1 MRSLLSASRLAL
13 VALARSKLRSALTVL
28 GILVGIAAVVV
39 VVALGEGAS
48 GKIGGR
54 IESLGSNVIYV
65 FDQPVAR
72 SGLRSAL
79 GSSAGLTDGD
89 VEAIAREAKS
99 TSAATS
105 FSSTWVQVVTAFSNA
120 QTNIIGTDLAYFPV
134 RGFELAA
141 GRLWTLGEERAKAR
155 VALVGPIAATKLFG
169 AADPVGRSLRI
180 GRHPYLVV
188 GTLVAKGTSPFGQDQ
203 DDRIM
208 VPIGTWRAHVQP
220 QLGKRIHMIMAS
232 AKSFDRAEAAVQ
244 EIDAILRQRHHVSDG
259 AIPDFVVRSQE
270 QFREMQERVV
280 RVLTVLLLSVAA
292 VSLFVGGVGVMNIM
306 LVTVAERRR
315 EIGIRMAVGAQPSDI
330 QLQFLVEAMALTAVG
345 GASGL
350 LLATGL
356 VVAAKRYLGWAMHLG
371 GAAVAVAL
379 VTSLIVGL
387 LFGFIPARRAALV
400 EPMEALRHE

>member
-1 MRSLLSASRLAL
+1 
-13 VALARSKLRSALTVL
+13 
-28 GILVGIAAVVV
+28 

-89 VEAIAREAKS
+89 IEAIEREATS
-99 TSAATS
+99 ASAATS
-105 FSSTWVQVVTAFSNA
+105 FTSTFVQVVTSFSNA

-134 RGFELAA
+134 RGFELAG
-141 GRLWTLGEERAKAR
+141 GRLWTQSEERAKAR
-155 VALVGPIAATKLFG
+155 VALIGPAASTKLFG
-169 AADPVGRSLRI
+169 NSDPIGRSVRI
-180 GRHPYLVV
+180 GRHPYLVL

-208 VPIGTWRAHVQP
+208 IPVGTWRAHVQP
-220 QLGKRIHMIMAS
+220 QLGKRVHMIMAS
-232 AKSFDRAEAAVQ
+232 AKSFDRAEEAVR
-244 EIDAILRQRHHVSDG
+244 EIDAILRQRHHVPDG
-259 AIPDFVVRSQE
+259 GMPDFVVRSQE

-280 RVLTVLLLSVAA
+280 RVLTILLLSVAA

-306 LVTVAERRR
+306 LVTVTERRR
-315 EIGIRMAVGAQPSDI
+315 EIGIRMAVGAQPRDI

-345 GASGL
+345 GTFGL
-350 LLATGL
+350 AVAAGL
-356 VVAAKRYLGWAMHLG
+356 VLAGKRFLGWAMEL
-371 GAAVAVAL
+371 GAAAVLVAL
-379 VTSLIVGL
+379 ATSLFVGL
-387 LFGFIPARRAALV
+387 LFGFLPARRAARV

>member
-1 MRSLLSASRLAL
+1 MTSLLSAVRLAL
-13 VALARSKLRSALTVL
+13 VALSRSKLRSVLTVL
-28 GILVGIAAVVV
+28 GILIGIAAVVV

-54 IESLGSNVIYV
+54 IESLGSNVVYV

-99 TSAATS
+99 ASAATS
-105 FSSTWVQVVTAFSNA
+105 FTSTWIQVVTSFSNA

-141 GRLWTLGEERAKAR
+141 GRLWTPAEERAKAR
-155 VALVGPIAATKLFG
+155 VALIGPVAAGKLFG
-169 AADPVGRSLRI
+169 TADPIGRSMRI
-180 GRHPYLVV
+180 GRHPYWVI
-188 GTLVAKGTSPFGQDQ
+188 GTLQPKGTSPFGQDQ
-203 DDRIM
+203 DDRVM
-208 VPIGTWRAHVQP
+208 VPVGTWRAHVSP

-232 AKSFDRAEAAVQ
+232 AKSFDRAEDAVQ
-244 EIDAILRQRHHVSDG
+244 EIDAILRQRHHVAEG
-259 AIPDFVVRSQE
+259 GTPDFVVRSQE
-270 QFREMQERVV
+270 QFRAMQERVV

-315 EIGIRMAVGAQPSDI
+315 EIGIRMAVGAQPRDI

-345 GASGL
+345 GAFGL
-350 LLATGL
+350 LVAAGL
-356 VVAAKRYLGWAMHLG
+356 VAAGKRFLGWAMELG
-371 GAAVAVAL
+371 GAAIGVAF
-379 VTSLIVGL
+379 VTSLLVGL
-387 LFGFIPARRAALV
+387 LFGFLPARRAALV

>member
-1 MRSLLSASRLAL
+1 MSAFVSAVRLAL
-13 VALARSKLRSALTVL
+13 VALSRSKLRSALTVL

-54 IESLGSNVIYV
+54 IESLGSNVVYV

-89 VEAIAREAKS
+89 VEAISREAKS
-99 TSAATS
+99 ASAATG
-105 FSSTWVQVVTAFSNA
+105 FTSTWVQVMTSFANA
-120 QTNIIGTDLAYFPV
+120 QTNVIGTDLAYFPV
-134 RGFELAA
+134 RGFELQS
-141 GRLWTLGEERAKAR
+141 GRLWTASEERAKAR
-155 VALVGPIAATKLFG
+155 VGLIGPAAAGKLFG
-169 AADPVGRSLRI
+169 SADPVGRTVRI
-180 GRHPYLVV
+180 GRHPYVIV
-188 GTLVAKGTSPFGQDQ
+188 GTLVPKGTSPFGQDQ

-208 VPIGTWRAHVQP
+208 VPVGTWRAHVQP

-232 AKSFDRAEAAVQ
+232 AKSFDRAEDAVR
-244 EIDAILRQRHHVSDG
+244 EIDAILRQRHHVADG
-259 AIPDFVVRSQE
+259 GMPDFVVRSQE
-270 QFREMQERVV
+270 QFRAMQERVV

-315 EIGIRMAVGAQPSDI
+315 EIGIRMAVGAEPRDI
-330 QLQFLVEAMALTAVG
+330 QLQFLVEAVALTAVG
-345 GASGL
+345 GTA
-350 LLATGL
+350 GL
-356 VVAAKRYLGWAMHLG
+356 VFATALVGLGRRYLGWAMELG
-371 GAAVAVAL
+371 GAAVIVAIA
-379 VTSLIVGL
+379 TSLAVGL
-387 LFGFIPARRAALV
+387 VFGFLPARRAALV